1 MIHGKIGSDGPQYIV
16 LLRLRR
22 FYREMKRN
30 LKKITAFILCM
41 VLTVCAAFA
50 TNSGS
55 INALAANQPYVEA
68 EDFVGLK
75 DAFADYF
82 KIGVAMPAVDNWYN
96 SDSTRTQSVKKIFN
110 SLTTE
115 NEFKPDS
122 NFNSS
127 SETLYKA
134 GNGGNGMLKFCDEN
148 GIKMRYHVLVW
159 HSQINASIFGKDFKA
174 TSAGKVTNDANST
187 LDEDSLVDRDTLLD
201 RLKTYIY
208 GAMEYVYSNGY
219 ADTVYAFDVVNEAV
233 DEGKDDGLRRSYWY
247 KIIGPDF
254 LYFAFLYAREAE
266 MTYAKQ
272 YAADYGLDPAGD
284 LSSITPKLFYNDYN
298 EWFPARVNIIIDFTT
313 KRVYNENQ
321 SVVKSFAIKEGGDG
335 TMLGDGLIDGIGMQ
349 GHLSD
354 TQNID
359 QYISALEKYNEAVG
373 EVQITE
379 LDVGC
384 THHDEN
390 RWFYQAKFYY
400 ELFSRLVAAKE
411 SGVNLSSVTLWG
423 LSDSM
428 TWRSGDDPLV
438 LNGDLSKKAAY
449 DAMLLAAEK
458 KEFTLTLADTMQ
470 NMADIEMTFEPYK
483 EGSAT
488 VYYKPKTAGFYPR
501 GTGHQPKLEM
511 APRVNHT
518 PDAFIGYSV
527 VCERAEQDATMMME
541 ASKFSGKNVTFTAY
555 VKTTDKV
562 VRIGLETGE
571 TIPLKEV
578 AAGDDEWH
586 VISLNFDVPEGLN
599 SVYVYFETDGN
610 ADLYVDDVS
619 MIYTRDGEEPAPV
632 VADENEG
639 SSGTEVTDKSGSDDN
654 TVTAAP
660 NENSASDDASQNGTG
675 SNASA
680 DNSKAN
686 DGNAADGNAGGSK
699 DKSITRGAIAVAIVA
714 ALAGVV
720 VYFLK
725 KREKKQG

>member
-1 MIHGKIGSDGPQYIV
+1 
-16 LLRLRR
+16 
-22 FYREMKRN
+22 MKRN
-30 LKKITAFILCM
+30 LKRITALILCM

-50 TNSGS
+50 TDSGS
-55 INALAANQPYVEA
+55 IRVSAANTPYVET

-75 DAFADYF
+75 DAYADYF
-82 KIGVAMPAVDNWYN
+82 KIGVAMPASGSWYH
-96 SDSTRTQSVKKIFN
+96 SEGAKTQSVLKIFN
-110 SLTTE
+110 SMTTE
-115 NEFKPDS
+115 NEFKPDT

-127 SETLYKA
+127 SATLYSA
-134 GNGGNGMLKFCDEN
+134 GTSGNAMLKFCDAN

-174 TSAGKVTNDANST
+174 TSAGKATTNANSN
-187 LDEDSLVDRDTLLD
+187 LDEDCLVDRETLLE

-208 GAMEYVYSNGY
+208 GAMEYVYSNGS

-247 KIIGPDF
+247 RIIGPDF

-272 YAADYGLDPAGD
+272 YAADYGLDPEGD
-284 LSSITPKLFYNDYN
+284 LSAITPKLFYNDYN

-359 QYISALEKYNEAVG
+359 QYISALEKYNAAVG

-390 RWFYQAKFYY
+390 RWYYQAKFYY
-400 ELFSRLVAAKE
+400 DLFSRLVAAKE

-423 LSDSM
+423 LSDEM

-438 LNGDLSKKAAY
+438 LNGDLSKKPAY

-458 KEFTLTLADTMQ
+458 KDFTLTLADTMQ
-470 NMADIEMTFEPYK
+470 NMADIEMDFEPYK

-488 VYYKPKTAGFYPR
+488 VFYKPETAGFYAR
-501 GTGHQPKLEM
+501 GSGHQPKLEM

-586 VISLNFDVPEGLN
+586 VISLNFDVPAGLN

-619 MIYTRDGEEPAPV
+619 MIYTRDGEDPAPV
-632 VADENEG
+632 VVDENAAEGNGSQGEAQQGGSDDGKAADENPSGDASQAG
-639 SSGTEVTDKSGSDDN
+639 SENASGNNSGNDASANNGGSGSDDN
-654 TVTAAP
+654 
-660 NENSASDDASQNGTG
+660 SG
-675 SNASA
+675 SS
-680 DNSKAN
+680 S
-686 DGNAADGNAGGSK
+686 
-699 DKSITRGAIAVAIVA
+699 DKSITKGAVAIAIVA

-725 KREKKQG
+725 RREKKQG

>member
-1 MIHGKIGSDGPQYIV
+1 
-16 LLRLRR
+16 
-22 FYREMKRN
+22 MKSFVKR
-30 LKKITAFILCM
+30 
-41 VLTVCAAFA
+41 
-50 TNSGS
+50 
-55 INALAANQPYVEA
+55 ALALLLCAVLVISTVGVTGCNGVFAKTEPPYVES

-82 KIGVAMPAVDNWYN
+82 KIGVAMPASGSWYH
-96 SDSTRTQSVKKIFN
+96 STGTRTQTVLGVFN

-115 NEFKPDS
+115 NEFKPDT

-127 SETLYKA
+127 SDTLYRA
-134 GNGGNGMLKFCDEN
+134 GTSGDAILKFCDAN

-174 TSAGKVTNDANST
+174 TSAGKATTNANSN
-187 LDEDSLVDRDTLLD
+187 LDADCLVDRDTLLE

-208 GAMEYVYSNGY
+208 GAMEYVFSNGY

-266 MTYAKQ
+266 LTYAKQ
-272 YAADYGLDPAGD
+272 YAADYGLDPDGD

-359 QYISALEKYNEAVG
+359 QYITALEKYNAAVG

-390 RWFYQAKFYY
+390 RWYYQAKFYY
-400 ELFSRLVAAKE
+400 DLFSRLVAAKE

-423 LSDSM
+423 LSDEM

-438 LNGDLSKKAAY
+438 LNGDLSKKPAY
-449 DAMLLAAEK
+449 DAMLLAAAK
-458 KEFTLTLADTMQ
+458 KDFTLTLADTMKD
-470 NMADIEMTFEPYK
+470 MADIEVDFEPYK
-483 EGSAT
+483 EGSST
-488 VYYKPKTAGFYPR
+488 VFYKPEMGGFYPR
-501 GTGHQPKLEM
+501 GSGHQPKLEM

-541 ASKFSGKNVTFTAY
+541 ASRFSGKNVTFTAY
-555 VKTTDKV
+555 VKTTDSV

-586 VISLNFDVPEGLN
+586 VISLNFDIPAGLN

-632 VADENEG
+632 VTEEG
-639 SSGTEVTDKSGSDDN
+639 SGASEAGQSESTSENDNKSEAGTRNNETSNENASGNASGNASETGTSNGEASGQNGSDQSSS
-654 TVTAAP
+654 
-660 NENSASDDASQNGTG
+660 ENS
-675 SNASA
+675 
-680 DNSKAN
+680 
-686 DGNAADGNAGGSK
+686 
-699 DKSITRGAIAVAIVA
+699 KSITKGAIAIAIVA
-714 ALAGVV
+714 VLAGVV

-725 KREKKQG
+725 RREKKA

>member
-1 MIHGKIGSDGPQYIV
+1 MNRNFRRIIAAVLSVILTAAMI
-16 LLRLRR
+16 
-22 FYREMKRN
+22 FM
-30 LKKITAFILCM
+30 
-41 VLTVCAAFA
+41 
-50 TNSGS
+50 TNGGCTGVYGAS
-55 INALAANQPYVEA
+55 QPYVQT

-82 KIGVAMPAVDNWYN
+82 KIGVAMPASGSWYH
-96 SDSTRTQSVKKIFN
+96 SDDAKTQSVYKIFN

-115 NEFKPDS
+115 NEFKPDT
-122 NFNSS
+122 NFNAN
-127 SETLYKA
+127 SETLYTA
-134 GNGGNGMLKFCDEN
+134 GTSGNAILKYCDEH

-174 TSAGKVTNDANST
+174 TSAGKATTNANGN
-187 LDEDSLVDRDTLLD
+187 LDEDCLVDRETLLE

-208 GAMEYVYSNGY
+208 GAMKYVYSNGY

-247 KIIGPDF
+247 RIIGPDF

-266 MTYAKQ
+266 MTYAKE

-359 QYISALEKYNEAVG
+359 QYITALEKYNAAVG

-390 RWFYQAKFYY
+390 RWYYQAKFYY

-438 LNGDLSKKAAY
+438 LNGDLSKKPAY

-458 KEFTLTLADTMQ
+458 KDFTLTLADTMKD
-470 NMADIEMTFEPYK
+470 MADIEMDFEPYK

-488 VYYKPKTAGFYPR
+488 IFYKPETAGFYPR
-501 GTGHQPKLEM
+501 GSGHQPKLEM

-586 VISLNFDVPEGLN
+586 VISLNFDVPDGLN

-632 VADENEG
+632 VTDENDG
-639 SSGTEVTDKSGSDDN
+639 KSQAEVTDQTGTDNN

-660 NENSASDDASQNGTG
+660 
-675 SNASA
+675 A
-680 DNSKAN
+680 DNSDSSDASK
-686 DGNAADGNAGGSK
+686 DGTGNGSTSKDNGNAGSEADGSVGGK
-699 DKSITRGAIAVAIVA
+699 DKSITKGAIAVAIVA
-714 ALAGVV
+714 ALAGVL